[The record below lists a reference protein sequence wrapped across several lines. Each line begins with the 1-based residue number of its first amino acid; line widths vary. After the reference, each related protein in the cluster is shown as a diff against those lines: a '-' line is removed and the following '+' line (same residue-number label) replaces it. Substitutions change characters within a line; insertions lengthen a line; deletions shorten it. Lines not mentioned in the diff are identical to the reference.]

1 MVVCFLFYEYHLHTY
16 RFHTHQCALT
26 KTILVQVNVKR
37 YTRLRVKVWDKII
50 IKYCKI
56 INFCRAFIFVVF
68 VCHFTT
74 KLYVNWFN
82 KYKLYKRIV
91 RLHSVYIG
99 WYKLYVP
106 VNMSLIVK
114 PWNGI
119 PTQINHSTG
128 TVAKNWFGK
137 DFESVWLYPVWVSI
151 LLIGFF
157 FFFPRWFLNIA
168 ACVLI

>member
-56 INFCRAFIFVVF
+56 IHFCRAFIFVVF

-99 WYKLYVP
+99 CYKLYVP

-114 PWNGI
+114 PWNGM

-137 DFESVWLYPVWVSI
+137 DFEAVWFLVIPC
-151 LLIGFF
+151 LGFYTF
-157 FFFPRWFLNIA
+157 NRFLVFFPHVGF
-168 ACVLI
+168 